1 MPELTA
7 RKTLHR
13 LKCEEVFVGDGEGE
27 LKLQKFGESG
37 SAPPI
42 NALVKI

>member
-13 LKCEEVFVGDGEGE
+13 LKCEEVFMGGWGGGAET
-27 LKLQKFGESG
+27 S
-37 SAPPI
+37 
-42 NALVKI
+42 KIWREWERPQLMHL